1 MVWGGL
7 HHWPPSLN
15 LCCSFW
21 EQQRWSQ
28 AALGKVRWSGAQGV
42 PCPPAGTCPCC
53 GHTGGKSPQSWQRFW
68 IYFWGCLLEAAA
80 VTDKVTEESRKG
92 SQPGK
97 LLWGCFR
104 SFACQGNAPS
114 RSVWKQT
121 FFKKIGK
128 SLLLLFLI
136 MCPAKAPEGFI
147 RMRPAARQPSQGCHS
162 QMLGTAQMLWR
173 DAPCK
178 DLMAASWT
186 LLLNGIC
193 FCSNDFLTCIKKSHS
208 QFCHPQSSGW
218 GCSRELHAF
227 VAASVWSSKSAQ
239 QHGLVHLTVP
249 NKLSPDWQKNFSCQS
264 QAMFLAKTEKDK
276 LKSYVRIN
284 LFPEHWREW
293 RWFPMTDFYLNYVK
307 IFCSFHYT

>member
-1 MVWGGL
+1 
-7 HHWPPSLN
+7 
-15 LCCSFW
+15 
-21 EQQRWSQ
+21 
-28 AALGKVRWSGAQGV
+28 
-42 PCPPAGTCPCC
+42 
-53 GHTGGKSPQSWQRFW
+53 
-68 IYFWGCLLEAAA
+68 
-80 VTDKVTEESRKG
+80 
-92 SQPGK
+92 
-97 LLWGCFR
+97 
-104 SFACQGNAPS
+104 
-114 RSVWKQT
+114 
-121 FFKKIGK
+121 
-128 SLLLLFLI
+128 

-147 RMRPAARQPSQGCHS
+147 RMRPAARQPSPGCHS
-162 QMLGTAQMLWR
+162 PSAGRTLGTAQMLWR

-193 FCSNDFLTCIKKSHS
+193 FCSNDFLTCIKKSDS

-249 NKLSPDWQKNFSCQS
+249 NKLSPDWEKNFSCQS
-264 QAMFLAKTEKDK
+264 QAMLLAKTEKDK